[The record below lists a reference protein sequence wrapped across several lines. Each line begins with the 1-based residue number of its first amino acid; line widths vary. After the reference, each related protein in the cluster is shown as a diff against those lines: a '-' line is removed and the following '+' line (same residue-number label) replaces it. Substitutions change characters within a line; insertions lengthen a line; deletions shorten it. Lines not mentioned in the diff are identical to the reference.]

1 MPVAG
6 AAAKVLILVTA
17 AVSLAGCA
25 GASLTN
31 AVAPANGLASTN
43 SASYKVAGH
52 ETNTAKAAVSKI
64 TVKSNSTTAYKVGPQ
79 DVLDITVFKVSELS
93 KTVQVSDA
101 GTINYPLL
109 GEITVAENS
118 AREIEQ
124 TLTKMLAAKYL
135 QNPQVTVFIKEYNSQ
150 KVTVEGA
157 VKKPGVFPIRG
168 GMTLLQSIA
177 TAEGLTELSDEV
189 VVVFRHVNGER
200 KAAKYDVAAI
210 RTGSKADI
218 PLQAGDVVVV
228 GTSAIKKGWN
238 SLMKGAPLARLLLL
252 L

>member
-1 MPVAG
+1 M
-6 AAAKVLILVTA
+6 
-17 AVSLAGCA
+17 S
-25 GASLTN
+25 
-31 AVAPANGLASTN
+31 
-43 SASYKVAGH
+43 KVAGH
-52 ETNTAKAAVSKI
+52 KTTDAKAQVAKYTPSSK
-64 TVKSNSTTAYKVGPQ
+64 NTTAYRVGPQ

-109 GEITVAENS
+109 GEVPVAGNT
-118 AREIEQ
+118 ARDIEQ
-124 TLTKMLAAKYL
+124 TLTAKLAAKYL
-135 QNPQVTVFIKEYNSQ
+135 QKPQVTVFIKEYNSQ

-157 VKKPGVFPIRG
+157 VKRPGVFPIRG
-168 GMTLLQSIA
+168 RMTLLQSLA
-177 TAEGLTELSDEV
+177 TAEGMTEISDEV
-189 VVVFRHVNGER
+189 VVVFRQVDGER
-200 KAAKYDVAAI
+200 KAAKYDVGAI
-210 RTGSKADI
+210 RKGAKPDI